1 MIIQSV
7 TAYPLSCAVP
17 PQFQVSLGIGR
28 TIKRDTVLV
37 RVADEAG
44 LAGWGEAHAA
54 RAPTVIAELIN
65 STLGPL
71 VRGLEVEDS
80 AALWTKVYRAQLASH
95 GTGAAAAIALSGI
108 DLACWDLRGRH
119 AQVPVWR
126 LLGGTARAIP
136 AYAGGISL
144 GYQPLA
150 ALVLEALGLV
160 AHGYRALK
168 LRIGQR
174 VVDDLARI
182 TAVREAVGLSVELM
196 VDANC
201 AYTVA
206 DVRAIMDGLVRQ
218 RVAWLE
224 EPFPAH
230 AQRDYLA
237 LKDLGGVPI
246 AAGEN
251 HYTRFDFERLQDDG
265 VVSIWQP
272 DLSKTGGL
280 SEALHIARLA
290 AQAGIALCPHTSVTG
305 LNIGATLNFLSSIPN
320 AGYFEAD
327 CAAFNPLRTELTS
340 PRAELAPD
348 GTFST
353 PRGAGLGAAVSE
365 ALFARFPVIAGAGY
379 LPRSE

>member
-7 TAYPLSCAVP
+7 AAFPLSCAVP

-37 RVADEAG
+37 RVADDAG
-44 LAGWGEAHAA
+44 LVGWGEAHAA

-71 VRGLEVEDS
+71 VQGLEVEDS
-80 AALWTKVYRAQLASH
+80 AALWNKVYRAQLASH

-126 LLGGTARAIP
+126 LLGGSARAIP

-150 ALVLEALGLV
+150 ALVTEARGLV
-160 AHGYRALK
+160 ALGYRALK

-182 TAVREAVGLSVELM
+182 AALREAVGPSVELM

-206 DVRAIMDGLVRQ
+206 DVRAIMEGLVRQ

-230 AQRDYLA
+230 AHRDYLA

-305 LNIGATLNFLSSIPN
+305 LNIGATLNFLCSIPN

-327 CAAFNPLRTELTS
+327 CAVSNPLRTELTLPS
-340 PRAELAPD
+340 AELASN
-348 GTFST
+348 GTFSA
-353 PRGAGLGAAVSE
+353 PRGVGLGAAVIE